1 MRTFIV
7 TLRGEHV
14 FHECSL
20 FCQIQDLSKETLEKV
35 KIKIKERHNLEVY
48 DFSRQF
54 GLLSAWTNN
63 QKVKVFIEEVYTL

>member
-1 MRTFIV
+1 MKTFIV

-35 KIKIKERHNLEVY
+35 KIKIKERYNLEVY

-54 GLLSAWTNN
+54 GLLSAWTDNP
-63 QKVKVFIEEVYTL
+63 KVKVFIEEVYAL

>member
-1 MRTFIV
+1 MKTFIV

-20 FCQIQDLSKETLEKV
+20 FCQIQDISKETLEKV
-35 KIKIKERHNLEVY
+35 KIKIKERYNLEVY

-54 GLLSAWTNN
+54 GLLNAWTNDS
-63 QKVKVFIEEVYTL
+63 KVKVFIEEVYTL

>member
-1 MRTFIV
+1 MKTFIV

-35 KIKIKERHNLEVY
+35 KIKIKERCNLEVY

-54 GLLSAWTNN
+54 GLLTAWTDDS
-63 QKVKVFIEEVYTL
+63 KVKVFIEEVYAL

>member
-1 MRTFIV
+1 MKTFIV

-35 KIKIKERHNLEVY
+35 KIKIKERYNLEVY
-48 DFSRQF
+48 DFSKQF
-54 GLLSAWTNN
+54 EIFNAWTNDS
-63 QKVKVFIEEVYTL
+63 KVKVFIEEVYSL